1 MFFKNMEWKG
11 RELFFGEMVVPYGSL
26 FGDFAVESRVTHTAA
41 DGPGEPLFAEFED
54 RGGTVCAEGRDLS
67 SKMGNWRTDG
77 FGDLV
82 IGN

>member
-1 MFFKNMEWKG
+1 MFFKNMEWKDG
-11 RELFFGEMVVPYGSL
+11 ELFFGEMVVSYSSL

-54 RGGTVCAEGRDLS
+54 RDGTVCAEGRDLS
-67 SKMGNWRTDG
+67 SKMGNWRTNG
-77 FGDLV
+77 CGDSV